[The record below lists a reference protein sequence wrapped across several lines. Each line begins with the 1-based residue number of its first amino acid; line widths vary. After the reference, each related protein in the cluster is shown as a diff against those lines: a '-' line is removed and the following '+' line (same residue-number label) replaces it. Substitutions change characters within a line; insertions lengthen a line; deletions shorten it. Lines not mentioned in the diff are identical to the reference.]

1 MEPQPLPRTPEQLR
15 PELSDEQWKAY
26 SRCLSLEKLGGWG
39 IHVPE
44 LQEAYSEDI
53 MAQFTACKVARILG
67 YCLLAAPSKQGCDAL
82 TREILGCAG
91 KAQKLECADK
101 EEAEMLEPVGQ
112 VEAEMLAG
120 LAHLYIYGLTRVFFN
135 PKGRTPILSPGQSPR
150 GSFEQAEKRAADW
163 LLWRRAP
170 YDSLK
175 QLVLLRDDHR
185 CAFTGLLDK
194 SFVGC
199 APRQLEFRGKQVNV
213 TGMDVERTKPDLG
226 ETYVAHIITKS
237 LSEDIEGQS
246 EGVKAKFQW
255 AKKAVALIERFGG
268 FSFTE
273 LGIHGLDNP
282 LNVFTTSDTPHKQFD
297 ALNLWL
303 VPALDQN
310 RAVIANNTY
319 APEHSGGDVAL
330 KSFGIQKIVK
340 FKEAKTEDGQVVP
353 PPDPRLLALHAACAW
368 VLHSSGAIEHVREFL
383 LREPEPISLMT
394 EPNAAPEL
402 HFALEKLQYFRHVST
417 MA

>member
-82 TREILGCAG
+82 TRT
-91 KAQKLECADK
+91 KLECADK

-120 LAHLYIYGLTRVFFN
+120 LAHLYIYGLTRVFQS
-135 PKGRTPILSPGQSPR
+135 KGRTPILSPGQSPR

-213 TGMDVERTKPDLG
+213 TGMD
-226 ETYVAHIITKS
+226 S